1 MYSKV
6 FSSFAKGLLKG
17 DAKKK
22 ERVERRRES
31 LSILKVFQRGFC
43 VKPLLFIS
51 LSPKIS
57 SAF

>member
-1 MYSKV
+1 MYSNEE
-6 FSSFAKGLLKG
+6 
-17 DAKKK
+17 AKK
-22 ERVERRRES
+22 EEGVDRRRES
-31 LSILKVFQRGFC
+31 LSRLNVFQRGFC